1 MRHISILLFVGCLAI
16 VIGCKEKTN
25 TAANNTANSASATA
39 NQPTT
44 TQPATPH
51 PLPSITL
58 DEMQVL
64 YNECDYIDFIYY
76 NMDFSMSVNTKTNVQ
91 RVVTF
96 VDKTQPSGSATCP
109 AMGRIIYQKN
119 GETLLEADMHY
130 SQDCQH
136 FIFYKDNKQVYA
148 NNMTPQGIA
157 YFQQMFSQVKVVPK

>member
-1 MRHISILLFVGCLAI
+1 MRNIPILILVSCLSILL
-16 VIGCKEKTN
+16 GCKGKSSSTTN
-25 TAANNTANSASATA
+25 STASSPPAATT
-39 NQPTT
+39 PT
-44 TQPATPH
+44 PAAAAH

-58 DEMQVL
+58 EEMQKL

-76 NMDFSMSVNTKTNVQ
+76 NMDFSMSVNTPTNVQ

-96 VDKTQPSGSATCP
+96 VDKTQPSANATCP
-109 AMGRIIYQKN
+109 AMGRIIYQKD

-136 FIFYKDNKQVYA
+136 FIFYKDNKKVYA
-148 NNMTPQGIA
+148 NNMTQQGIA